1 MADPS
6 PQYAA
11 ADNTVLTGFTTLAP
25 GTSIGGTGSYF
36 GSNVVFSSGFRYVA
50 SDGGWFMRSDG
61 ATGVSFH
68 AGPAGTAGAPFSDTV
83 AWAVSPSGVFSLPA
97 APLAVSSGGTG
108 AATAAA
114 ARTAL
119 GACSSTM
126 PAIQGAPVVTVG
138 GDFVGERFITGPYG
152 VAHYYDGSNYYF
164 LVTQS
169 GQQNSTNYSGIRP
182 FHVDLASG
190 KVGMENGLS
199 VNGGLSADSLTLSG
213 PFSVTAKGGSASRA
227 LSSRFADQLSVL
239 DFGAVGD
246 GQADD
251 TAAIQAALNAAANGV
266 SLLVPPL
273 AFKVSSTLLMGNGSG
288 DAASTQWGVTLKGH
302 SPAPFPAE
310 CFAGFPKTGT
320 ARLVWAGAAGGT
332 MVKVAGPLNSWGL
345 SNLYLD
351 GAGVAGV
358 GIDVVSASNG
368 ECRNLSLT
376 GFTGAAIREG
386 VLASYKGFGLANSMH
401 NAYDNIAI
409 NVPGVS
415 GAKGVVQTGVPNAS
429 PTPANSCFARFTNVT
444 VFAPGGT
451 VATYGFCLQW
461 TDTNLYQNIH
471 YVGGN
476 ANSACFLFDY
486 TLQDN
491 LPSACTIL
499 GIDPSGNGTTS
510 RQFVNNGVPGTGARP
525 NTLKGLGEINRGRQP
540 NIANL
545 RPDLPQVVAT
555 LDLAGLSQPIT
566 NSPLFTPY
574 EDGLFRTSVYLRI
587 SSKGGSGT
595 LAARVTAFDGVGAL
609 NLDLNPAVSAA
620 GGATFGAITYRAA
633 GGCPVNYSVVF
644 QNTSAAPTYSLTMS
658 TERIG

>member
-1 MADPS
+1 M
-6 PQYAA
+6 
-11 ADNTVLTGFTTLAP
+11 
-25 GTSIGGTGSYF
+25 
-36 GSNVVFSSGFRYVA
+36 
-50 SDGGWFMRSDG
+50 
-61 ATGVSFH
+61 
-68 AGPAGTAGAPFSDTV
+68 
-83 AWAVSPSGVFSLPA
+83 
-97 APLAVSSGGTG
+97 
-108 AATAAA
+108 
-114 ARTAL
+114 
-119 GACSSTM
+119 
-126 PAIQGAPVVTVG
+126 VTVG

-152 VAHYYDGSNYYF
+152 VAHYYDGGNYYF

-169 GQQNSTNYSGIRP
+169 GQQASTSYSGIRP
-182 FHVDLASG
+182 FRVNLLSG
-190 KVGMENGLS
+190 QVGMENGLA
-199 VNGGLSADSLTLSG
+199 VKGGLAADSLTLSG
-213 PFSVTAKGGSASRA
+213 PFNVAAQGGSASRA
-227 LSSRFADQLSVL
+227 LSSRFADQLSLL

-251 TAAIQAALNAAANGV
+251 TAAVQAAINAAANGASV
-266 SLLVPPL
+266 LVPPL
-273 AFKVSSTLLMGNGSG
+273 CFKVSGTLLMGNGSG
-288 DAASTQWGVTLKGH
+288 GGASTRWGVTLKGH

-310 CFAGFPKTGT
+310 YFAGFPKTGT

-376 GFTGAAIREG
+376 GFTNTAIIER
-386 VLASYKGFGLANSMH
+386 VLASYRGFGLANAMH

-409 NVPGVS
+409 NVPSVS
-415 GAKGVVQTGVPNAS
+415 GARGVLQTGVPNAS

-451 VATYGFCLQW
+451 VATYGFYLQW

-510 RQFVNNGVPGTGARP
+510 RHVNNGVPGPGARP

-545 RPDLPQVVAT
+545 RPDLPQVITT
-555 LDLAGLSQPIT
+555 LDLAGPSQQTQPIT

-574 EDGLFRTSVYLRI
+574 EDGLYRTSVYLRVG
-587 SSKGGSGT
+587 SGGGGGT
-595 LAARVTAFDGVGAL
+595 LAARVTAFDGVGAT
-609 NLDLNPAVSAA
+609 NLDLNPPASAA
-620 GGATFGAITYRAA
+620 GGATFGAVTYRAA
-633 GGCPVNYSVVF
+633 GGYPVNYSVVF
-644 QNTSAAPTYSLTMS
+644 QNTTGAPTYSLTMS